1 MAGDYQKYQH
11 TYSSKTTDLTVLAA
25 TTTQAD
31 FILPKSANHQ
41 LWIQRIVVSINVYA
55 AQTMTFG
62 DSAGTPV
69 LLALISVPAAAVAL
83 PSETGYLVYDF
94 GPKGTPLTV
103 GEGLTLTLSAAGIA
117 ARVHVEAYERLVGP
131 VAQASTN

>member
-1 MAGDYQKYQH
+1 MAGDYTDFQKLY
-11 TYSSKTTDLTVLAA
+11 TSKTTDLTVLAA

-31 FILPKSANHQ
+31 FILPKSANHA
-41 LWIQRIVVSINVYA
+41 LYIQKIVVSINVYA
-55 AQTMTFG
+55 AQTMTFT

-83 PSETGYLVYDF
+83 RSESGDITYDF
-94 GPKGTPLTV
+94 GPTGTKLTT
-103 GEGLTLTLSAAGIA
+103 GEGLTLTLSAAGIG